1 MEDKVDMV
9 IINIFF
15 KVLTSVLLPH
25 FVPAAVT
32 ILIYCIVNIWVN
44 IWLLHQLGW
53 EFLEDRDYSIFM
65 STYLQ
70 PDSVLGPLHTLSH
83 LNLTTN
89 NNYPHFKHEEFSP
102 HNNLLLSLL

>member
-32 ILIYCIVNIWVN
+32 ILIYCIVNI
-44 IWLLHQLGW
+44 
-53 EFLEDRDYSIFM
+53 
-65 STYLQ
+65 
-70 PDSVLGPLHTLSH
+70 
-83 LNLTTN
+83 
-89 NNYPHFKHEEFSP
+89 
-102 HNNLLLSLL
+102 